1 MNEGKLTRNI
11 KGEIEKATR
20 EKAKR

>member
-1 MNEGKLTRNI
+1 MNERKLTRNI